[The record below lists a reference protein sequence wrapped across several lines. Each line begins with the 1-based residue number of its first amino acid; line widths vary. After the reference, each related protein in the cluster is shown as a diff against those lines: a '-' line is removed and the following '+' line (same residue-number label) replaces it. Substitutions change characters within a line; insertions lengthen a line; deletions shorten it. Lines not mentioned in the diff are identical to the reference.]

1 MQKITEKEAGVLEK
15 AAAEFI
21 QFKAKAFLKKEE
33 KTDAN
38 NFIIRSPKASLVLFS
53 IFTFISAFI
62 VVFLA
67 AASLINAFTTL
78 IVEIVFSF
86 CFLLFLYFLISMI
99 RFKIIINN
107 NQITSLFRLSKK
119 KSFTFDYITTVKFTI
134 MTHRNYID
142 GALENILIEAYHEE
156 EILFS
161 LTPDSPGCNLLI
173 SRLKDRG
180 IAFIY
185 GYR

>member
-1 MQKITEKEAGVLEK
+1 MKKITEKEAIVLEQI
-15 AAAEFI
+15 AAEYI
-21 QFKAKAFLKKEE
+21 QLKAKACQKKEE
-33 KTDAN
+33 KMDSN
-38 NFIIRSPKASLVLFS
+38 NFIIRPPKANFILFCF
-53 IFTFISAFI
+53 FTLLSAFI

-67 AASLINAFTTL
+67 AASLIDDVLML
-78 IVEIVFSF
+78 IVVIVFSF
-86 CFLLFLYFLISMI
+86 CFLIFLYFLISMI
-99 RFKIIINN
+99 RYKIIINN

-119 KSFTFDYITTVKFTI
+119 KSFAFDYITTLKFTI

-142 GALENILIEAYHEE
+142 GAVENILIEAYHEK

-161 LTPDSPGCNLLI
+161 LTPDSPGCNILL